1 VKPNDLGAVES
12 CRALLEEVEMVDRG
26 AYVDPIDN
34 TLIRMIV
41 PFIVGLVVGYGA
53 NGLVERM
60 QNHGHNAQASQSAP
74 MNN

>member
-1 VKPNDLGAVES
+1 
-12 CRALLEEVEMVDRG
+12 MVDRG
-26 AYVDPIDN
+26 AYVDPTDN
-34 TLIRMIV
+34 TLIRMII

-60 QNHGHNAQASQSAP
+60 QSNHAQTSQSAP